1 MMITDEAGRPLA
13 VTDLNGAELRALRV
27 LSSAGMIPP
36 LDGPATASGQN
47 PATSGKGPA
56 TSGKGPASGQ
66 GVLVERGFTRQ
77 PREAAL
83 KQPRR
88 GTSTSRTSRPTTKA
102 S

>member
-36 LDGPATASGQN
+36 LNEPAAATGQN
-47 PATSGKGPA
+47 PATSGKGSA
-56 TSGKGPASGQ
+56 GGQ
-66 GVLVERGFTRQ
+66 GVLVERDFTRQ
-77 PREAAL
+77 PRKAAL
-83 KQPRR
+83 KQPRQ
-88 GTSTSRTSRPTTKA
+88 GTATARPATKA